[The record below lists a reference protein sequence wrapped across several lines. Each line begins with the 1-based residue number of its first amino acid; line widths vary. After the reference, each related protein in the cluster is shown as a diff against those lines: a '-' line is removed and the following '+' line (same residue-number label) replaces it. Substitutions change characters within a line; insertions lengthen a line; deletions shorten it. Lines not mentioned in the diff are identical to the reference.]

1 MIFYPTMNEEER
13 RGGGRARKKL
23 ALKNLILSSGFLKNL
38 FSSRHAAQ
46 PQT

>member
-1 MIFYPTMNEEER
+1 MNEEER
-13 RGGGRARKKL
+13 RGGGRARKL
-23 ALKNLILSSGFLKNL
+23 ALKKLILSSGFLKNL